1 MISVSYGAATIYKRA
16 FVGKMPTSAR
26 SIRGF
31 SYRANRFPISHD
43 SGTHVG
49 GDQWIVQVQCCPQKA
64 DQFARKRGVGDTW
77 WFRLTQFVKAFV
89 QSALGFPGDAD
100 NSFKK
105 KSFTHTSPM
114 PSKIVK
120 FLKGAL
126 CILCDSS
133 DKQ

>member
-1 MISVSYGAATIYKRA
+1 
-16 FVGKMPTSAR
+16 MPTSAR

-105 KSFTHTSPM
+105 KSGSSPI
-114 PSKIVK
+114 IVRCVIN
-120 FLKGAL
+120 LGNSREL
-126 CILCDSS
+126 SVGLG
-133 DKQ
+133 